1 MKIILNVFNFEPELK
16 IEESVEEN
24 VHRTVDH
31 QQKMTERTQDSRP
44 NREGAEKVNFKC
56 YEFSL

>member
-31 QQKMTERTQDSRP
+31 QQEMTERTQDSRP
-44 NREGAEKVNFKC
+44 HRKGADKENFTC
-56 YEFSL
+56 